1 MGKSEIVDAIVANVE
16 GLTKKQAGDAFDAV
30 VTAIGS
36 GINGEGRVAL
46 PGFGSFTK
54 SNRPARD
61 GRNPSTGEKIT
72 IAAKNVVK
80 FKAGKELN
88 DSIN

>member
-1 MGKSEIVDAIVANVE
+1 MGKSEIVDSIVANVE

-30 VTAIGS
+30 ISAISG
-36 GINGEGRVAL
+36 GINAEGRVAL

-54 SNRPARD
+54 ANRPERE
-61 GRNPSTGEKIT
+61 GRNPSTGQKIT

-80 FKAGKELN
+80 FKAGKSLG

>member
-1 MGKSEIVDAIVANVE
+1 MGKSEIVDSIVANVE

-30 VTAIGS
+30 ILAISG

-54 SNRPARD
+54 ANRPQRE

-72 IAAKNVVK
+72 ITAKNVVK
-80 FKAGKELN
+80 FKAGKALG

>member
-1 MGKSEIVDAIVANVE
+1 MGKSEIVDQIVANVE
-16 GLTKKQAGDAFDAV
+16 GLTKKQAGEAFDAV
-30 VTAIGS
+30 VNAIGA
-36 GINGEGRVAL
+36 GIKGEGRVAL

-54 SNRPARD
+54 ANRPSRE
-61 GRNPSTGEKIT
+61 GRNPSTGKKIT

-80 FKAGKELN
+80 FKAGKALG

>member
-1 MGKSEIVDAIVANVE
+1 MGKSEIVDSIVANVE
-16 GLTKKQAGDAFDAV
+16 GLTKKQAGEAFDAV
-30 VTAIGS
+30 IEAIGA
-36 GINGEGRVAL
+36 GVKGEGRVAL

-54 SNRPARD
+54 ANRPERE
-61 GRNPSTGEKIT
+61 GRNPSSGEKIT

-80 FKAGKELN
+80 FKAGKALG

>member
-1 MGKSEIVDAIVANVE
+1 MGKSEIVDSIVANVE

-30 VTAIGS
+30 ISAISG

-54 SNRPARD
+54 ANRPQRE
-61 GRNPSTGEKIT
+61 GRNPSTGQKIT

-80 FKAGKELN
+80 FKAGKALG